1 MIQTVLVWLQGVLIL
16 AVGFGLGSF
25 LVYLYYNLSL
35 SNTSSAIHDMRSVSF
50 FEVSISERELE
61 DLLGEVETWDLKR
74 LERFLSSFLLAN
86 EILVLR
92 SLANVFVFDDKPNYS
107 HLNSTS
113 KGWLNKHQVHLRSGV
128 SKKSIYRK
136 GGIMQRL
143 TTLGIVL
150 NKVSGSWNSK
160 NKYRLNTKNDFILVY
175 AKAVL
180 DSHML

>member
-1 MIQTVLVWLQGVLIL
+1 MMQIVFTWLQGVLIL
-16 AVGFGLGSF
+16 SVGVGLGSF

-35 SNTSSAIHDMRSVSF
+35 SNTSSGIHDIKGVSF

-61 DLLGEVETWDLKR
+61 DLLREVETWDLKR
-74 LERFLSSFLLAN
+74 LERFLSSFLLEN
-86 EILVLR
+86 EIRVLR
-92 SLANVFVFDDKPNYS
+92 SLANAFIVDDEPNYS
-107 HLNSTS
+107 HLSGTS
-113 KGWLNKHQVHLRSGV
+113 KGWLNKHKVHLRSGV

-150 NKVSGSWNSK
+150 DKYSGSWGSK

-180 DSHML
+180 DSHPL